1 MIPAMVW
8 ASLVIVALAVARI
21 TRLVTADR
29 IFLFLR
35 RWVVNKWGEES
46 SVAYLVHCVWC
57 TGIWIA
63 FPAGVIWA
71 VLMLPWQQW
80 WLAIPAWLAI
90 SYVVG
95 LVSQLEE
102 R

>member
-8 ASLVIVALAVARI
+8 ASLFIVALAVARL
-21 TRLVTADR
+21 TRLVTADS

-46 SVAYLVHCVWC
+46 SPAYLVHCVWC
-57 TGIWIA
+57 TSIWIA
-63 FPAGVIWA
+63 FPAGVTWA
-71 VLMLPWQQW
+71 LLTLPWRQW

-90 SYVVG
+90 SYFAG
-95 LVSQLEE
+95 LVSRLEE

>member
-8 ASLVIVALAVARI
+8 ASLVIVALAVARV
-21 TRLVTADR
+21 TRLVTTDR
-29 IFLFLR
+29 ITLFLR

-46 SVAYLVHCVWC
+46 EIAFLLHCPWC
-57 TGIWIA
+57 SSIWIA

-71 VLMLPWQQW
+71 VLMLPLQQW
-80 WLAIPAWLAI
+80 WLAIPAWLAM
-90 SYVVG
+90 SYVTG
-95 LVSQLEE
+95 LISQLEE